1 MPMGHSWVH
10 EGSQSFR
17 PRLARG
23 AGAGLPAP
31 RNNNQSRGKHAM
43 TTSSR
48 RFIPGGIAAAL
59 LVLPGFAAAQEFG
72 YRGEIGP
79 DNWSSLNPDWAA
91 CSNGEIQSPVDLGAQ
106 RIHPRLNASYGAST
120 GRIFNNGHTVEVEID
135 TGNNTLVLDGVAY
148 ELVQFHFHTG
158 SEHRVN
164 GRGYD
169 MELHLVHKSAA
180 GTNAVIGVFLRRGPD
195 SGALGPILAE
205 LPGIEG
211 ENVKYEIEDAF
222 DPGDFLPASTAHY
235 RYVGSLTTPPCTEG
249 VQWIVMTEPVY
260 VSDEDLAQFAAQVSF
275 NARYTQRNVPAR
287 PARP

>member
-1 MPMGHSWVH
+1 MI
-10 EGSQSFR
+10 
-17 PRLARG
+17 
-23 AGAGLPAP
+23 
-31 RNNNQSRGKHAM
+31 
-43 TTSSR
+43 TSSR
-48 RFIPGGIAAAL
+48 RFITGGIAAAL
-59 LVLPGFAAAQEFG
+59 LVLPCFAAAQEFG

-106 RIHPRLNASYGAST
+106 RIHPRLNASYGTST
-120 GRIFNNGHTVEVEID
+120 GRIFNNGHT
-135 TGNNTLVLDGVAY
+135 L
-148 ELVQFHFHTG
+148 
-158 SEHRVN
+158 
-164 GRGYD
+164 
-169 MELHLVHKSAA
+169 ELHLVHKSAA

-222 DPGDFLPASTAHY
+222 DPADFLPASTAHY

-260 VSDEDLAQFAAQVSF
+260 VSDGDIAQFAAQVSF